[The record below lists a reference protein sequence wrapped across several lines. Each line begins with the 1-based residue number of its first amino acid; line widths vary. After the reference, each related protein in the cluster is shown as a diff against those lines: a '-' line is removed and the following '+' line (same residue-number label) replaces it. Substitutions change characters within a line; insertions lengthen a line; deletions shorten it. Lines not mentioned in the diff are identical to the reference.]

1 MMAKKEFR
9 GRNNNNGLSISAVF
23 VGGVLMGFTMSSF
36 LWLISIKWYTQFSS
50 CSPLASAL
58 LASQGAAPFSP
69 SALQPSPQWYSRL
82 VQWHNDKYTTRNDD
96 GWKQI
101 HVFYGS
107 RSQISS
113 ASQIPENY
121 LGVNQ
126 WFSQYRQDE
135 VVSRLLKG
143 KRNGYYVDL
152 ASNDAIRIS
161 NTYALE
167 TFWDWNGLCLGEW
180 LR

>member
-1 MMAKKEFR
+1 MIAKKNFR
-9 GRNNNNGLSISAVF
+9 GRNNNNGMSSRTVF
-23 VGGVLMGFTMSSF
+23 IGGVLMGFTISSF
-36 LWLISIKWYTQFSS
+36 LWLISIKWYLQFSS
-50 CSPLASAL
+50 SSPLTSAL
-58 LASQGAAPFSP
+58 LANQGAAPFTP
-69 SALQPSPQWYSRL
+69 SALPPLHRWQNGLAQL
-82 VQWHNDKYTTRNDD
+82 HIDGDTKND

-113 ASQIPENY
+113 ASRIPDKY
-121 LGVNQ
+121 MAVNQ

-143 KRNGYYVDL
+143 KRKGYFVDL

-180 LR
+180 SC

>member
-1 MMAKKEFR
+1 MARKDFR
-9 GRNNNNGLSISAVF
+9 ARNNKNGLGTGTVF
-23 VGGVLMGFTMSSF
+23 VGGMLVGFSISSF
-36 LWLISIKWYTQFSS
+36 MWLISIKWYLQFSS
-50 CSPLASAL
+50 CFPLSSAFLANQAAS
-58 LASQGAAPFSP
+58 PFSP
-69 SALQPSPQWYSRL
+69 SALQPPPLRQSRL
-82 VQWHNDKYTTRNDD
+82 PQSHNDKDTRND
-96 GWKQI
+96 GWKHI

-113 ASQIPENY
+113 ASRIPDKY
-121 LGVNQ
+121 LAVNQ

-143 KRNGYYVDL
+143 KRKGYFVDL

-180 LR
+180 FI